1 MVSIQD
7 QDKELLLISSEYAIR
22 TEELRRVFRVRKR
35 EAKKQKRDVIALEKI
50 TFSVSRG
57 ELFGV
62 LGPNGAGKTTTI
74 KILATLLSPTAGR
87 AWVAGVDVV
96 ADPKGVRHH
105 IGMVS
110 GGETSGYGLLTVE
123 ENLWMFSQFYGM
135 ETRAARA
142 RIRELLEVVGLSD
155 RSRTKIYHLST
166 GMRQKMNFVR
176 GFLTEPEILFL
187 DEPTLGLDVQTAHS
201 LRDFVKEWMRTR
213 PDRTILLTT
222 HAMHEAD
229 ELCDRVAIIDRGRI
243 LTCGAPAALKRGLQ
257 REAIVRMRI
266 GQIDDVRS
274 LVEGLPSVA
283 RSAQTVHDDH
293 VEADVI
299 LANDAALT
307 HVLGA
312 IQAAGGTLLSLEKR
326 EPTLEDVFLDVVGQ
340 GFEEREEGEPS

>member
-1 MVSIQD
+1 LTKN
-7 QDKELLLISSEYAIR
+7 KELPLTSSEYAIR

-35 EAKKQKRDVIALEKI
+35 EAKKQKRDVVALER
-50 TFSVSRG
+50 VSFAVPRG

-74 KILATLLSPTAGR
+74 KILATLLSPTSGR
-87 AWVAGVDVV
+87 AWVAGVDVAV
-96 ADPKGVRHH
+96 DPKGVRHH

-135 ETRAARA
+135 ETRTARA
-142 RIRELLEVVGLSD
+142 RIKELLDVVGLSD

-187 DEPTLGLDVQTAHS
+187 DEPTLGLDVQTAHT
-201 LRDFVKEWMRTR
+201 LRDFVREWMRTR

-243 LTCGAPAALKRGLQ
+243 LACDTPDTLKRGLH
-257 REAIVRMRI
+257 REAIVRLAVAQLADLRA
-266 GQIDDVRS
+266 V
-274 LVEGLPSVA
+274 VEGLPDVSRCAQVA
-283 RSAQTVHDDH
+283 YDDRI
-293 VEADVI
+293 EADVI
-299 LANDAALT
+299 LANDGALT
-307 HVLGA
+307 RVLGA
-312 IQAAGGTLLSLEKR
+312 IESAGGTLLSLEKR
-326 EPTLEDVFLDVVGQ
+326 QPTLEDVFLDIVGQ
-340 GFEEREEGEPS
+340 GFEEREEAPA

>member
-1 MVSIQD
+1 MP
-7 QDKELLLISSEYAIR
+7 EFAIR
-22 TEELRRVFRVRKR
+22 TEDLRRIFRAKRR
-35 EAKKQKRDVIALEKI
+35 EAKKGKREVVALDG
-50 TFSVSRG
+50 VSLEVGRG

-74 KILATLLSPTAGR
+74 KILATLLSPTSGR

-96 ADPKGVRHH
+96 SDPKGVRRH

-142 RIRELLEVVGLSD
+142 RIKELLAVVGLAD

-176 GFLTEPEILFL
+176 GFLTDPEILFL
-187 DEPTLGLDVQTAHS
+187 DEPTLGLDVQTAHT
-201 LRDFVKEWMRTR
+201 LRGFVAGWLREH

-229 ELCDRVAIIDRGRI
+229 EMCNRVAIIDKGKI
-243 LTCGAPAALKRGLQ
+243 LACETPAALKRTLK
-257 REAIVRMRI
+257 REAIVRLRI
-266 GQIDDVRS
+266 A
-274 LVEGLPSVA
+274 GLGDARGTLEAVPSVK
-283 RSAQTVHDDH
+283 RCTQVPRDDC
-293 VEADVI
+293 VEADLI
-299 LANDAALT
+299 LSSDAGLT
-307 HVLGA
+307 SVLVA
-312 IQAAGGTLLSLEKR
+312 VESSGGRLVSLEKR
-326 EPTLEDVFLDVVGQ
+326 EPTLEDVFLEVVGQ
-340 GFEEREEGEPS
+340 GFAEREGAA